1 MIRTVDMPAVVAP
14 RGRNGH
20 AGRRPPAVQGPPPDV
35 ASRTGPD
42 IRPHHD
48 QVTAVHDAIDFAR
61 ALVAD
66 GGTQTSG
73 LTMLRGEIGHM
84 AREFRQLREEVAIL
98 RADFDRVRADVL
110 RVQQFARCTLVDRL
124 AAKFAEIDAR
134 LARSETGAAGQGDP
148 SGRDLAQ
155 MRAGFGPPAG
165 PPDPGA
171 GGDRPPAGPPGTFGR

>member
-1 MIRTVDMPAVVAP
+1 MIATTK
-14 RGRNGH
+14 RN
-20 AGRRPPAVQGPPPDV
+20 GRRPSPPVSATVD
-35 ASRTGPD
+35 
-42 IRPHHD
+42 RPSPPVTAAGDRHHD

-66 GGTQTSG
+66 GGTQTAG

-110 RVQQFARCTLVDRL
+110 RVQQFARSTLVDRL
-124 AAKFAEIDAR
+124 ASKFAEIDAR

-148 SGRDLAQ
+148 SGRDTAQ
-155 MRAGFGPPAG
+155 MRAGFGPPAVS
-165 PPDPGA
+165 PDPGA
-171 GGDRPPAGPPGTFGR
+171 GGGAAGRRGP